1 MILNCKFHKDG
12 VQEQLILNKFGIT
25 KSMQLMV
32 CFSNIPNNV
41 KKVSN
46 GELPFWSD

>member
-1 MILNCKFHKDG
+1 MVLNCKFHRDG

-25 KSMQLMV
+25 KSMWVMV

-41 KKVSN
+41 KIVSN
-46 GELPFWSD
+46 VFFTFMK